1 MIDNKF
7 VFNAVVSLVIN
18 VILFFA
24 NRGDEKAPSWK
35 FYLKNFV
42 IIYLGLLGLEYVKPM
57 VQKGGVSL
65 ASMAQEVPEINIGTP
80 DF

>member
-7 VFNAVVSLVIN
+7 VFNALVSLVLN
-18 VILFFA
+18 VVLFLS

-42 IIYLGLLGLEYVKPM
+42 LIYLGLLGLEYLKPM

-65 ASMAQEVPEINIGTP
+65 SSMAQPMPEIDIGNP